1 MYSKQHT
8 PFEIKHPMLFWIKK
22 NLFSNLFNTIL
33 SLLTFF
39 LLFKLLKNGIL
50 PLIEKD
56 WSVIPNNLK
65 LILVGSY
72 PKDSLFLVWIVVCYL
87 FFFLGATFSYIKSSL
102 PTSGKII
109 TLTFLFL
116 GILPFA
122 KMNKLFCFLNAILFI
137 LGFYLTKKM
146 DRNNKRIL
154 ITIAWLLFIPFAFF
168 MVSGFGPYKVKSNY
182 WGGLLLSMLISLTTI
197 IVSFP
202 VGLLLA
208 LGRRSKLKLVKIIC
222 TFIIE
227 VVRGVPLITILFI
240 GYLIIPLALPS
251 YLSPSV
257 FARAVLGIILFH
269 SAYMAENFRGG
280 LQGISSTQYEAAS
293 SLGFNSFTTMIL
305 IILPQVLKR
314 MIPVL
319 VSQFT
324 GILKDTSLVS
334 IIGLL
339 DLIGISTAISSNPQ
353 YMTSSTQVLTFLA
366 FIYFILCYSIS
377 GASYKLE
384 KKLNTENNN

>member
-1 MYSKQHT
+1 MNSNQHT
-8 PFEIKHPMLFWIKK
+8 PFEIKYPILFWIKK
-22 NLFSNLFNTIL
+22 NLFSNLFNSIL

-39 LLFKLLKNGIL
+39 LVFQLIKKGVL

-72 PKDSLFLVWIVVCYL
+72 PQEKLYRVWIVVCYL
-87 FFFLGATFSYIKSSL
+87 FLFMGATFSYIKSQLSMA
-102 PTSGKII
+102 GKII
-109 TLTFLFL
+109 ILSFLIL
-116 GILPFA
+116 GMLPFST
-122 KMNKLFCFLNAILFI
+122 MNRIFCLSNAVLFI
-137 LGFYLTKKM
+137 LGFYLTQKINRK
-146 DRNNKRIL
+146 NKTLLL
-154 ITIAWLLFIPFAFF
+154 IIAWLIFIPFAFIL
-168 MVSGFGPYKVKSNY
+168 VSGFGFHRVKSNY

-197 IVSFP
+197 LVSFP
-202 VGLLLA
+202 LGLLLA
-208 LGRRSKLKLVKIIC
+208 LGRRSKLKLIKLIC
-222 TFIIE
+222 TLTIEII
-227 VVRGVPLITILFI
+227 RGVPLITILFI

-251 YLSPSV
+251 YLNPSV
-257 FARAVLGIILFH
+257 FTRAVFGIILFH

-280 LQGISSTQYEAAS
+280 LQGISNTQYEAAS
-293 SLGFNSFTTMIL
+293 SLGFSSFHTMIL

-384 KKLNTENNN
+384 KKLDNEK